1 MKNLFG
7 NYRKSNGCGETKSCL
22 QALSILFKRQK
33 CIQNTYHIVYR
44 LLRSLCERVPKP
56 FRARFKG
63 LSSVFRRASEQA
75 PSTIPSE
82 RVYGHFFV
90 K

>member
-33 CIQNTYHIVYR
+33 CIQNTYHIVCR

-56 FRARFKG
+56 FGARSQR